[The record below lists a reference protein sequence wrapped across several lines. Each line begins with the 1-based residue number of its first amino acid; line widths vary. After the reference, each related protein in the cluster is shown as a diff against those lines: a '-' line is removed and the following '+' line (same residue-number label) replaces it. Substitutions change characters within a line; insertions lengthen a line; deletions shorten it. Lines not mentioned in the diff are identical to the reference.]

1 MCSSDLKLPHP
12 MKKFLLLRI
21 APLLLGL
28 LPPGIPCAHGQSAP
42 NASPAPTK
50 EVVELSPFQ
59 VSSDKELGYMAN
71 HTLAGS
77 RLRTNLA
84 EVANA
89 ISVFTPELIA
99 DLNAF
104 SENDLM
110 RYSAAAVPERTDQT
124 AQVQGINTE
133 TGVFQY
139 RIRGQL
145 ASRSRNYFGTALLP
159 DTFNSERFEEARG
172 PNAILFGLGGAGGI
186 LNTTTKQA
194 RPGRS
199 FATLQ
204 ATFGHDG
211 LRRVHVDGNL
221 SVNRELAL
229 RVNALDHGADGW
241 QAHQFTRNRRL
252 ALAATYRPFRAVTA
266 RLDAEFGRISTSLG
280 RTYAPFD
287 NVSLWKLNGSQLVPG
302 LANAN
307 AALGIGKRATTPRM
321 TLVGNDGTFRNFQQ
335 TVFSQA
341 TAARAN
347 SVLLPADWAA
357 IEPAAP
363 WPRRASFP
371 GTGGASYFSQ
381 RSLTAV
387 IEAEPLR
394 NLFVEVAAGHDLRDQ
409 DVYDTTHDVF
419 RVLGEP
425 GQTFRDGA
433 VNPWA
438 GRYYVDTRWVLR
450 HERNSAERFRATA
463 SYLLDLGR
471 LGRHSLAAL
480 ASRDYSGNPRY
491 VGFLV
496 ADGAPFNPQPQNAAN
511 QLWTRRYVE
520 NPGDATQWAAPDY
533 RLIPRTF
540 SVVMDAGAAPR
551 SFGTAW
557 ARNELADQ
565 WRRTDSHLAALHSG
579 WWNQRI
585 ITTAG
590 WRYTRQTSFARP
602 TSAVS
607 APAPLVFTGDAERSA
622 YDFTRISYGVVCKP
636 LRWLSLY
643 YNYSENAQI
652 PGTTVTLL
660 PNGSLVPLNSGEG
673 REAGVMLTLAE
684 GRIFVRAGHFS
695 TSSVDQAK
703 ASGANNVGER
713 NDRIMDALLAARLIT
728 ASQVI
733 RLTGAAHDLSDLA
746 TEGYEVNVT
755 ANPTRDW
762 RLMFSLS
769 RSTSVETN
777 MLKRSRQ
784 SAAMVLPLWRNPAA
798 GSLVTTAGVTVAE
811 EIANYES
818 WLAATTAVEDQGTIG
833 HRELELRAFTRYDFR
848 AGPLKGLFIGGGV
861 SHGSAPA
868 IGRSTAGVLLLAPV
882 RREADLLLGWKT
894 MLPAWLGRVP
904 AEVQFNARDL
914 LQPSPYS
921 VIRRDPD
928 GQNFRA
934 VLNPPPSY
942 TLGFRVN

>member
-1 MCSSDLKLPHP
+1 MFPTRPVVRTCLV
-12 MKKFLLLRI
+12 
-21 APLLLGL
+21 LGL
-28 LPPGIPCAHGQSAP
+28 ARALLITSLSGQSLSGTSS
-42 NASPAPTK
+42 SPTR

-59 VSSDKELGYMAN
+59 VSSDKEVGYVAN

-77 RLRTNLA
+77 RLRTNLSD
-84 EVANA
+84 VANA

-104 SENDLM
+104 GENDLM

-145 ASRSRNYFGTALLP
+145 ASRSRNYFGSTLLP

-194 RPGRS
+194 RLGRS
-199 FATLQ
+199 FATFHVTLGNDQ
-204 ATFGHDG
+204 
-211 LRRVHVDGNL
+211 LRRAHLDGNL
-221 SVNRELAL
+221 APARNLAL
-229 RVNALDHGADGW
+229 RINALDQDAEGW
-241 QAHQFTRNRRL
+241 QAHQFSRNRRL
-252 ALAATYRPFRAVTA
+252 ALAATYRAGRSTML

-280 RTYAPFD
+280 RTYVPSD
-287 NVSLWKLNGSQLVPG
+287 NVSLWKLSGAPLVPG
-302 LANAN
+302 LAAAN
-307 AALGIGKRATTPRM
+307 PALGIGKRAVTPRL
-321 TLVGNDGTFRNFQQ
+321 TLVGNDGSFRNFQQ

-341 TAARAN
+341 TAARAS
-347 SVLLPADWAA
+347 SVLLPGDWAA
-357 IEPAAP
+357 IDPANP
-363 WPRRASFP
+363 WPRRASFAGP
-371 GTGGASYFSQ
+371 GGMSVFSQ
-381 RSLTAV
+381 RSLSASLET
-387 IEAEPLR
+387 EPLK
-394 NLFVEVAAGHDLRDQ
+394 NLFIELAAGHDLRDQ

-438 GRYYVDTRWVLR
+438 GRYYVDSRWVLR
-450 HERNSAERFRATA
+450 HERNTGERFRATA
-463 SYLLDLGR
+463 SYLIDLGR
-471 LGRHSLAAL
+471 FGRHSLAAL
-480 ASRDYSGNPRY
+480 ASRDYSSNPRH

-520 NPGDATQWAAPDY
+520 NPADASQWAAPDF
-533 RLIPRTF
+533 RLIPRAF
-540 SVVMDAGAAPR
+540 SAVMDAGAAPR
-551 SFGTAW
+551 SFTTAW

-565 WRRTDSHLAALHSG
+565 WRHTDSQLAALQSG
-579 WWNQRI
+579 WWKQRV

-602 TSAVS
+602 TSPVS
-607 APAPLVFTGDAERSA
+607 APGPLVFTGDAERSE
-622 YDFTRISYGVVCKP
+622 YDFTRISYGVVGKP
-636 LRWLSLY
+636 VTWLSVY

-660 PNGSLVPLNSGEG
+660 PDGALLPLNSGEG
-673 REAGVMLTLAE
+673 KDAGVMLNLME
-684 GRIFVRAGHFS
+684 GRVFVRAGFFS
-695 TSSVDQAK
+695 TASVDQSR

-713 NDRIMDALLAARLIT
+713 NDRIMDAMAAAGLI
-728 ASQVI
+728 APAQVI
-733 RLTGAAHDLSDLA
+733 RLRGAAHDLFDLA
-746 TEGYEVNVT
+746 TEGYELNLT
-755 ANPTRDW
+755 ANPTPAW
-762 RLMFSLS
+762 RVLFNLS

-777 MLKRSRQ
+777 LLKRSRQ
-784 SAAMVLPLWRNPAA
+784 SAALVLPLWRTPAA
-798 GSLVTTAGVTVAE
+798 RGLVTSAGVTVAE
-811 EIANYES
+811 EITNYES
-818 WLAATTAVEDQGTIG
+818 WLAATTAVENQGTIG
-833 HRELELRAFTRYDFR
+833 HRGLELRGFTRYDFR
-848 AGPLKGLFIGGGV
+848 SGPLRGFFVGGGL
-861 SHGSAPA
+861 SYGSAPV
-868 IGRSTAGVLLLAPV
+868 IGRGASGVLFNAEI

-894 MLPAWLGRVP
+894 RLPGWVGRLP

-914 LQPSPYS
+914 LQQAPYTLL
-921 VIRRDPD
+921 RRDPD

-942 TLGFRVN
+942 TLGLRLNL